1 MSAKKHLDYWQKQ
14 IIAKFK
20 VQSSRFE
27 VLNLLDYFKNISVE
41 QLQEVQDIGPAVAES
56 IVNYFQ
62 DKQHKNFIEKLDK
75 IGIEIETNKL
85 GTQNS
90 KLKGRTF
97 VLTGT
102 LELMS
107 RDEAKN
113 KIRALGGEV
122 NESVSKKTTY
132 VVAGAEP
139 GSKLEK
145 ARKLSVKILE
155 EKEFLALLK

>member
-1 MSAKKHLDYWQKQ
+1 
-14 IIAKFK
+14 
-20 VQSSRFE
+20 
-27 VLNLLDYFKNISVE
+27 
-41 QLQEVQDIGPAVAES
+41 
-56 IVNYFQ
+56 
-62 DKQHKNFIEKLDK
+62 
-75 IGIEIETNKL
+75 
-85 GTQNS
+85 
-90 KLKGRTF
+90 
-97 VLTGT
+97 
-102 LELMS
+102 MS